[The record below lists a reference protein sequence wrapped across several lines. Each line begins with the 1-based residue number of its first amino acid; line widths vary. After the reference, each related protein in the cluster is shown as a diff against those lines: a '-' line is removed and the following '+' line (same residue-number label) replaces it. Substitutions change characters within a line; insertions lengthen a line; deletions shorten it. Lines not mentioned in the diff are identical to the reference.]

1 MELKLRDGDYV
12 SDGLGGV
19 ERVEGAEE
27 LLQRVL
33 WKLAVRRGSFPLLPE
48 LGSQLYLL
56 TRAKPAERS
65 ALASQYAAEALADEP
80 DLHLQAVTLT
90 ESGREGRLRLEL
102 MWQGETFTVET
113 VLGGRE

>member
-19 ERVEGAEE
+19 ERVEGTQE

-33 WKLAVRRGSFPLLPE
+33 WKLAIPRGSFPLLPE
-48 LGSQLYLL
+48 LGSRLALL
-56 TRAKPAERS
+56 IRAKPAERS

-80 DLHLQAVTLT
+80 GLTLRTVTLT
-90 ESGREGRLRLEL
+90 EVGMEGHLRLEL
-102 MWQGETFTVET
+102 EWQGETVVVET
-113 VLGGRE
+113 VL